1 MYKKY
6 RFMLLF
12 SRKCMHNF
20 NIEMHFMKQFT
31 AFIIFFSCYLKEKF
45 MDQSLYSIVRR

>member
-31 AFIIFFSCYLKEKF
+31 AFIIFSRVTLKKN
-45 MDQSLYSIVRR
+45 LWINRCIP